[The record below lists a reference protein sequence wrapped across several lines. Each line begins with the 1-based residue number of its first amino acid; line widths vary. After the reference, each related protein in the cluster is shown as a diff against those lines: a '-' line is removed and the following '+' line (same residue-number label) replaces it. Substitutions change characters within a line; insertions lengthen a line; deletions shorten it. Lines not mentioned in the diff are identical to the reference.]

1 MSVPLSVTNKHT
13 KKKRISFMKLAE
25 SGFET
30 CDLFGIPIKLNF
42 NGKDAIKSKP
52 GSFVSIAISFLFI
65 AYAIKRGQDL
75 IFQTGPTVN

>member
-1 MSVPLSVTNKHT
+1 
-13 KKKRISFMKLAE
+13 MKLVE
-25 SGFET
+25 SCFET

-42 NGKDAIKSKP
+42 NGKDVIKSKP

-75 IFQTGPTVN
+75 INQTGPTVN

>member
-1 MSVPLSVTNKHT
+1 
-13 KKKRISFMKLAE
+13 MKLAE
-25 SGFET
+25 SGLET

-52 GSFVSIAISFLFI
+52 GSFVSIAISLLFI

-75 IFQTGPTVN
+75 I

>member
-1 MSVPLSVTNKHT
+1 
-13 KKKRISFMKLAE
+13 MKLAE

-42 NGKDAIKSKP
+42 HGKDVIKSKP
-52 GSFVSIAISFLFI
+52 GSFVSIAISLLFI

-75 IFQTGPTVN
+75 IN